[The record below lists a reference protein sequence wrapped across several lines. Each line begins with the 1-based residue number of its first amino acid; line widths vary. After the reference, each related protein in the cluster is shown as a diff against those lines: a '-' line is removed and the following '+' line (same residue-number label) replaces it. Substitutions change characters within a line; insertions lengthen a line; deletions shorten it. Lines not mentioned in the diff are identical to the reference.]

1 MGRPGVLQFMGLQ
14 IVGHDWATELNWTE
28 SVKIPREAM
37 KIIDIESLTSKEV
50 EGKKQD
56 MKMVR
61 KRNKTGNSRRKYRKQ

>member
-1 MGRPGVLQFMGLQ
+1 
-14 IVGHDWATELNWTE
+14 
-28 SVKIPREAM
+28 M